1 MARTFHGVET
11 PPMEIELAHRE
22 ANGIEVSLLWSKQSN
37 QVRVQVFDAT
47 FESGFEFEVDGS
59 DALDAF
65 NHPFAY
71 VDLVAA

>member
-1 MARTFHGVET
+1 
-11 PPMEIELAHRE
+11 MEIELAHRE

-37 QVRVQVFDAT
+37 QVRVRVFDAT
-47 FESGFEFEVDGS
+47 FESGFEFEVDGG